1 MMNTFTLAGPY
12 MPPHAL
18 PGGRVKVVV
27 RGMDGNE
34 VMTWVPRVV
43 EVAMV
48 GWR

>member
-1 MMNTFTLAGPY
+1 
-12 MPPHAL
+12 
-18 PGGRVKVVV
+18 VKVVV